1 MTRRALQQPR
11 FAALEQT
18 RLERLV
24 TDWLE
29 LEKERQSFIVL
40 PPEEK
45 RQVSVGGI
53 DLTIRADRIDRLD
66 DGTHVVIDYKTSRHG
81 PSEWDGH
88 RPDEPQLPLYAVT
101 AGVPVAAV
109 VFGVVRSGESR
120 FAGLIVSGGM
130 LPGVKAGTGDD
141 ALENRV
147 PRWREVL
154 ENLASDFRSGKAA
167 VDPKQP
173 HQTCRICGL
182 HGLCRMRESSLMNET
197 AGESDAEVRN
207 G

>member
-1 MTRRALQQPR
+1 M
-11 FAALEQT
+11 
-18 RLERLV
+18 
-24 TDWLE
+24 
-29 LEKERQSFIVL
+29 
-40 PPEEK
+40 
-45 RQVSVGGI
+45 SVGGI

-66 DGTHVVIDYKTSRHG
+66 DGTHLVIDYKTSRHG
-81 PSEWDGH
+81 ASEWDGP

-120 FAGLIVSGGM
+120 FAGLTVSGGIV
-130 LPGVKAGTGDD
+130 PGVKAATGDD
-141 ALENRV
+141 ALENRI
-147 PRWREVL
+147 PRWRAVL
-154 ENLASDFRSGKAA
+154 ENLAADFRSGKAA

-182 HGLCRMRESSLMNET
+182 HGLCRMRESSLMDET
-197 AGESDAEVRN
+197 AGESDAEVRS